1 MFGSIF
7 NASDVISSF
16 YLSTSIIQINAQLH
30 KADEKFRVS
39 TWPTKYVPKV
49 FIVKK
54 AHTTIN
60 QKFFSGG
67 VHFED
72 CKIKSLL
79 PWTPSFYMVKAMR
92 RATIGRNH

>member
-1 MFGSIF
+1 MKKI
-7 NASDVISSF
+7 
-16 YLSTSIIQINAQLH
+16 
-30 KADEKFRVS
+30 RVS
-39 TWPTKYVPKV
+39 TWPTKYVRKV
-49 FIVKK
+49 SIVKK
-54 AHTTIN
+54 PATTIN